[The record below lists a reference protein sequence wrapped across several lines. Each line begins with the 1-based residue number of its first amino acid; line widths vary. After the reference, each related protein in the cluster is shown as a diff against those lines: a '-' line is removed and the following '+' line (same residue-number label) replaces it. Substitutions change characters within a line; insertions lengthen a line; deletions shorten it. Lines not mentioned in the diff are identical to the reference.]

1 MKNRSH
7 LKNVF
12 WLNVFVGASF
22 KILKILES
30 ACGLRPTKNIKSD
43 GESGFAWKLGP
54 AATLNQNT
62 IFEKASKLLRT
73 AAVVLILL
81 MTASVSAEQNEVFII
96 KVADA
101 ISPGTAEFIK
111 TGIRTAEERAATA
124 VIIELDTP
132 GGLAESMRLIVQ
144 NILASKVPIAVF
156 VSPSGAR
163 AASAGVMI
171 TMAADVAAMAPG
183 TNIGAAHPVGAGG
196 KDIDGKMSEKVINDM
211 VAQAKSVA
219 EKRGR
224 NAQWV
229 EAAIRESVSVTETE
243 ALEKNVIDLVAQD
256 IDDLINQL
264 NGRELEGKGVLDL
277 GDVKKVFHEET
288 LRTKILK
295 TISNPNIA
303 YILMMI
309 GLAGLYFELS
319 HPGAIFPGVIGGIA
333 LILAFFALQTL
344 PINYAGVLLIV
355 LAIIFFIMEMKI
367 TSYGLLSVAGV
378 VSLLLG
384 SLMLFEGSTSDMKV
398 SLQVLLPTVILI
410 SGFFVAVASL
420 VFRAQISRPTTGS
433 KGLVGEIGVV
443 KKALRPDGK
452 VFVHGEL
459 WNARAKEPLDE
470 NVKVRVVKV
479 VNLVLEVESL
489 DEGATA

>member
-1 MKNRSH
+1 MKTKLFRSAVI
-7 LKNVF
+7 LVILAITNF
-12 WLNVFVGASF
+12 SF
-22 KILKILES
+22 AVES
-30 ACGLRPTKNIKSD
+30 
-43 GESGFAWKLGP
+43 
-54 AATLNQNT
+54 
-62 IFEKASKLLRT
+62 
-73 AAVVLILL
+73 
-81 MTASVSAEQNEVFII
+81 EVYII
-96 KVADA
+96 PVADA

-111 TGIRTAEERAATA
+111 SGIKTAEENDAAC

-132 GGLAESMRLIVQ
+132 GGLAESMRIIVQ
-144 NILASKVPIAVF
+144 NILGSKVPVVVF
-156 VSPSGAR
+156 VTPSGAR

-196 KDIDGKMSEKVINDM
+196 KEIDDTMSEKVINDM

-224 NAQWV
+224 NATWV
-229 EAAIRESVSVTETE
+229 ESAIRESVSVTETE
-243 ALEKNVIDLVAQD
+243 ALKENIIDLIATD
-256 IDDLINQL
+256 TNDLIKQL
-264 NGRELEGKGVLDL
+264 NGRKIKDRGILKLD
-277 GDVKKVFHEET
+277 DVKKIIIKET

-309 GLAGLYFELS
+309 GLAGLYFEFS
-319 HPGAIFPGVIGGIA
+319 HPGAIFPGVIGAIA
-333 LILAFFALQTL
+333 LILAFFAMQTL
-344 PINYAGVLLIV
+344 PVNYAGILLIV

-384 SLMLFEGSTSDMKV
+384 SLMLFKGSPPEMKL
-398 SLQVLLPTVILI
+398 SLQVLLPTIILI

-420 VFRAQISRPTTGS
+420 VFRAQISKPTTGS
-433 KGLVGEIGVV
+433 TGLVGEIGVV
-443 KKALRPDGK
+443 KKALTPEGK

-459 WNARAKEPLDE
+459 WNARSKDRIDE
-470 NVKVRVVKV
+470 NSKVRIVRVVD
-479 VNLVLEVESL
+479 LVLEVEAV
-489 DEGATA
+489 DIEVVG

>member
-1 MKNRSH
+1 MKTKIFLIAILSVA
-7 LKNVF
+7 L
-12 WLNVFVGASF
+12 LGA
-22 KILKILES
+22 KIV
-30 ACGLRPTKNIKSD
+30 
-43 GESGFAWKLGP
+43 
-54 AATLNQNT
+54 
-62 IFEKASKLLRT
+62 KAEPGD
-73 AAVVLILL
+73 IY
-81 MTASVSAEQNEVFII
+81 II
-96 KVADA
+96 RIAGA
-101 ISPGTAEFIK
+101 ISPGTTEFINS
-111 TGIRTAEERAATA
+111 GIRTAEENGAACI
-124 VIIELDTP
+124 IIELDTP

-144 NILASKVPIAVF
+144 KILASRVPVVVF

-196 KDIDGKMSEKVINDM
+196 RDIDGAMSEKIVNDM

-224 NAQWV
+224 NAKWV
-229 EAAIRESVSVTETE
+229 EDAIRESVSVTETE
-243 ALEKNVIDLVAQD
+243 ALKENIIDIIAKD
-256 IDDLINQL
+256 TEDLIRQL
-264 NGRELEGKGVLDL
+264 NGREIKDRGKLELDQANKVVL
-277 GDVKKVFHEET
+277 EET
-288 LRTKILK
+288 LRTKILR

-319 HPGAIFPGVIGGIA
+319 HPGAIFPGVVGAIA
-333 LILAFFALQTL
+333 LILAFFAMQTL
-344 PINYAGVLLIV
+344 PVNYAGILLIV

-367 TSYGLLSVAGV
+367 ASYGLLSVAGV

-384 SLMLFEGSTSDMKV
+384 SLMLFDTDTTGIQL
-398 SLQVLLPTVILI
+398 SLQVVLPTIIVI

-420 VFRAQISRPTTGS
+420 VFRAQRSKPATGS
-433 KGLVGEIGVV
+433 GGLLGEIGIV
-443 KKALRPDGK
+443 KKALTPEGK

-470 NVKVRVVKV
+470 TVKVRVVKV
-479 VNLVLEVESL
+479 VDLVLEVESV
-489 DEGATA
+489 DESAA

>member
-1 MKNRSH
+1 MKTKIFH
-7 LKNVF
+7 LAVMLVIIAGANIVF
-12 WLNVFVGASF
+12 AG
-22 KILKILES
+22 
-30 ACGLRPTKNIKSD
+30 
-43 GESGFAWKLGP
+43 
-54 AATLNQNT
+54 QND
-62 IFEKASKLLRT
+62 
-73 AAVVLILL
+73 VY
-81 MTASVSAEQNEVFII
+81 II
-96 KVADA
+96 QVADA
-101 ISPGTAEFIK
+101 ISPGTADFIK
-111 TGIRTAEERAATA
+111 SGIKTAEENGAAC

-144 NILASKVPIAVF
+144 NILASKVPVVVF
-156 VSPSGAR
+156 VYPGGAR

-196 KDIDGKMSEKVINDM
+196 KEIDKTMSEKVINDM

-224 NAQWV
+224 NAKWV
-229 EAAIRESVSVTETE
+229 EDAIRESVSVTETE
-243 ALEKNVIDLVAQD
+243 ALKENIIDLIATD
-256 IDDLINQL
+256 TNDLIKQL
-264 NGRELEGKGVLDL
+264 NGREIKDRGILKLD
-277 GDVKKVFHEET
+277 DVKKVTIKET

-309 GLAGLYFELS
+309 GLAGLYFEFS
-319 HPGAIFPGVIGGIA
+319 HPGSIFPGVIGAIA
-333 LILAFFALQTL
+333 LILAFFAMQTL
-344 PINYAGVLLIV
+344 PVNYAGILLIV

-384 SLMLFEGSTSDMKV
+384 SLMLFKGSAPEMKL
-398 SLQVLLPTVILI
+398 SLQVVLPTIILI

-420 VFRAQISRPTTGS
+420 VFRAQISKPTTGS
-433 KGLVGEIGVV
+433 AGLVGKIGVV
-443 KKALRPDGK
+443 KKALTPEGK

-459 WNARAKEPLDE
+459 WNARAKDPIDKDA
-470 NVKVRVVKV
+470 KVRVVQV
-479 VNLVLEVESL
+479 VDLILEVESAER
-489 DEGATA
+489 DAIG

>member
-1 MKNRSH
+1 MK
-7 LKNVF
+7 V
-12 WLNVFVGASF
+12 
-22 KILKILES
+22 KIFL
-30 ACGLRPTKNIKSD
+30 
-43 GESGFAWKLGP
+43 
-54 AATLNQNT
+54 AA
-62 IFEKASKLLRT
+62 IIP
-73 AAVVLILL
+73 LIL
-81 MTASVSAEQNEVFII
+81 MGVTVAAAEPAEVYII
-96 KVADA
+96 RIADA

-111 TGIRTAEERAATA
+111 SGIKKAEENQA
-124 VIIELDTP
+124 VCIIIELDTP
-132 GGLAESMRLIVQ
+132 GGLAESMRIIVQ
-144 NILASKVPIAVF
+144 SILASKVPIVVY

-171 TMAADVAAMAPG
+171 TMAADIAAMAPG

-219 EKRGR
+219 EQRGR
-224 NAQWV
+224 NAKWV
-229 EAAIRESVSVTETE
+229 EEAIRESVSVTETE
-243 ALEKNVIDLVAQD
+243 ALKENIIDLVAKD
-256 IDDLINQL
+256 IDDLMRQL
-264 NGRELEGKGVLDL
+264 NGREIKDSGVLKLD
-277 GDVKKVFHEET
+277 DVKKVVMAET

-319 HPGAIFPGVIGGIA
+319 HPGAIFPGVIGGIS

-344 PINYAGVLLIV
+344 PVNYAGILLIV

-367 TSYGLLSVAGV
+367 TSYGLLSVAGI

-384 SLMLFEGSTSDMKV
+384 SLMLFEGDTPDMKL
-398 SLQVLLPTVILI
+398 SLQVLLPTIILI
-410 SGFFVAVASL
+410 SGFFVAIASL
-420 VFRAQISRPTTGS
+420 VFRAQMSKPATGS
-433 KGLVGEIGVV
+433 MGLVAEIGIV
-443 KKALRPDGK
+443 KKALTPEGK

-470 NVKVRVVKV
+470 DAKVRVVKV
-479 VNLVLEVESL
+479 VNLILEVESV
-489 DEGATA
+489 DKTAVT

>member
-1 MKNRSH
+1 MK
-7 LKNVF
+7 
-12 WLNVFVGASF
+12 
-22 KILKILES
+22 
-30 ACGLRPTKNIKSD
+30 T
-43 GESGFAWKLGP
+43 
-54 AATLNQNT
+54 
-62 IFEKASKLLRT
+62 KLLGI
-73 AAVVLILL
+73 AAMMLFLLIAAKVL
-81 MTASVSAEQNEVFII
+81 AEQSEVYIM

-101 ISPGTAEFIK
+101 ISPGTADFIK
-111 TGIRTAEERAATA
+111 TGIKTAEEKAAT
-124 VIIELDTP
+124 VIIIELDTP

-144 NILASKVPIAVF
+144 NILGSKVPVVVF

-196 KDIDGKMSEKVINDM
+196 KDIDGTMSEKIINDM
-211 VAQAKSVA
+211 VAQAQSVA
-219 EKRGR
+219 EQRGR

-243 ALEKNVIDLVAQD
+243 ALKENIIDLIAQD
-256 IDDLINQL
+256 TDDLIKQL
-264 NGRELEGKGVLDL
+264 NGRELKGKGVLNL
-277 GDVKKVFHEET
+277 ANAKKVVLEET

-333 LILAFFALQTL
+333 LILAFFAMQTL
-344 PINYAGVLLIV
+344 PVNYAGILLIV

-367 TSYGLLSVAGV
+367 TSYGLLSVAGI

-384 SLMLFEGSTSDMKV
+384 SLMLFEAPTADMKL
-398 SLQVLLPTVILI
+398 SLRVVLPTVILI

-420 VFRAQISRPTTGS
+420 VFRAQISKPATGS
-433 KGLVGEIGVV
+433 MGLVGEIGVV
-443 KKALRPDGK
+443 KKALTPEGK

-459 WNARAKEPLDE
+459 WNARAKEPLDQ

-479 VNLVLEVESL
+479 VNLILEVESV
-489 DEGATA
+489 DEGVVV

>member
-1 MKNRSH
+1 MK
-7 LKNVF
+7 
-12 WLNVFVGASF
+12 
-22 KILKILES
+22 
-30 ACGLRPTKNIKSD
+30 T
-43 GESGFAWKLGP
+43 
-54 AATLNQNT
+54 
-62 IFEKASKLLRT
+62 KLLGI
-73 AAVVLILL
+73 AAISLFLLIATNVL
-81 MTASVSAEQNEVFII
+81 AERSEVYII

-111 TGIRTAEERAATA
+111 IGIKTAEEKAAT
-124 VIIELDTP
+124 VIIIELDTP

-144 NILASKVPIAVF
+144 NILGSKVPVVVF

-183 TNIGAAHPVGAGG
+183 TNIGAAHPVGMGG
-196 KDIDGKMSEKVINDM
+196 KEIDGTMSEKIINDM

-229 EAAIRESVSVTETE
+229 EEAIRESVSVTETE
-243 ALEKNVIDLVAQD
+243 ALKENIIDLIAED
-256 IDDLINQL
+256 TDDLIKQL
-264 NGRELEGKGVLDL
+264 NGRELKDKGVLNL
-277 GDVKKVFHEET
+277 ANPKKVVLEET

-309 GLAGLYFELS
+309 GLAGLYFEFS

-333 LILAFFALQTL
+333 LILAFFAMQTL
-344 PINYAGVLLIV
+344 PVNYAGILLII

-367 TSYGLLSVAGV
+367 TSYGLLSVAGI

-384 SLMLFEGSTSDMKV
+384 SLMLFEGGTPETKL
-398 SLQVLLPTVILI
+398 SLRVLLTTVILI
-410 SGFFVAVASL
+410 SGFFVVVASL
-420 VFRAQISRPTTGS
+420 VFRAQISKPSTGS
-433 KGLVGEIGVV
+433 KGLVGEIGIV
-443 KKALRPDGK
+443 KKTLAPEGK

-479 VNLVLEVESL
+479 VNLVLEVESV
-489 DEGATA
+489 DEGASA